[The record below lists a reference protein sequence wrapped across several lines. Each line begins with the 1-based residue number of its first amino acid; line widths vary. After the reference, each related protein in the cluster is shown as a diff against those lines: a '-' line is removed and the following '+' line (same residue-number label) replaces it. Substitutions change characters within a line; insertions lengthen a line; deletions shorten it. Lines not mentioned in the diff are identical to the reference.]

1 MSDRGLYVC
10 TLRSRCGGQARAS
23 SILEVEPREVPT
35 AELYPAARQ
44 TVNTGESALFQVS
57 LRVHLYTIPVI
68 ALLMFQCRYMT
79 GIPTPVITWTR
90 EDGGQL
96 PPNVEVLSGGVL
108 RFECS
113 LWGIMFATKETKF

>member
-23 SILEVEPREVPT
+23 SILEVEPREPPT
-35 AELYPAARQ
+35 AELYPSARQ
-44 TVNTGESALFQVS
+44 TVNTGESAL
-57 LRVHLYTIPVI
+57 
-68 ALLMFQCRYMT
+68 FQCRYMT

-108 RFECS
+108 R
-113 LWGIMFATKETKF
+113 